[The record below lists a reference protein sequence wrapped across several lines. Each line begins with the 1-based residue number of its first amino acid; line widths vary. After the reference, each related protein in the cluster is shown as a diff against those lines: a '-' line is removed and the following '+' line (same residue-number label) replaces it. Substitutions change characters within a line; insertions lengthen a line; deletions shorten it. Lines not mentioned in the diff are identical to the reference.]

1 MGDLFLESLER
12 VNDDLWA
19 LEEAVDRSLVLP
31 DRDTKRDLEQLGQL
45 AKSMFLSD
53 DFVMILSKALVKGK
67 NGSFDQRRKR

>member
-1 MGDLFLESLER
+1 
-12 VNDDLWA
+12 
-19 LEEAVDRSLVLP
+19 LP